1 MTLQQITRRLSAAGI
16 ENSAHEARLLV
27 SHVTGLSPDRLRLMQ
42 DVELPDPDGTLE
54 RLVTSREGRYPL
66 QYLLG
71 TWGFWRQEYEVSPDC
86 LIPRSDTE
94 CLLETALSL
103 VPTNGRFLDVCTG
116 SGCIAISLVCERPDV
131 SAVAVDLY
139 ENTLALARRN
149 VQRNGV
155 DAHRLRLCR
164 GDALVGD
171 FIADADRFDLILSNP
186 PYIPSGRLST
196 LQPEV
201 GFEPS
206 AALDGGED
214 GLRFYRAMLQL
225 PRYRNALR
233 PGGSFVFEIGY
244 DQADALIALAEQCG
258 DACCIRH
265 DLNGLPRVAVVT
277 PVA

>member
-1 MTLQQITRRLSAAGI
+1 MTLQKIVRRLSAAGI

-27 SHVTGLSPDRLRLMQ
+27 SLVTGHSLDQLRLMPEV
-42 DVELPDPDGTLE
+42 DFPDADGSLE
-54 RLVTSREGRYPL
+54 RLIAAREERYPL

-94 CLLETALSL
+94 CLLEAALERLS
-103 VPTNGRFLDVCTG
+103 VDAHVLDVCTG
-116 SGCIAISLVCERPDV
+116 SGCIAISLLCERPDA
-131 SAVAVDLY
+131 SGVAVDLY

-149 VQRNGV
+149 AQRNGV
-155 DAHRLRLCR
+155 DAHRLRFCR

-171 FIADADRFDLILSNP
+171 FIADADRFDAILSNP

-214 GLRFYRAMLQL
+214 GLRFYRAMLQN
-225 PRYRNALR
+225 PRYRRALR
-233 PGGSFVFEIGY
+233 PGGSFFFEIGY
-244 DQADALIALAEQCG
+244 DQADALIALAAQCG
-258 DACCIRH
+258 DDCTIRH
-265 DLNGLPRVAVVT
+265 DLGGQPRVAVVT